1 MSPTKRS
8 DSHRDATLAV
18 LPRTPQKP
26 KKGRK
31 AKAKEQTLSPQE
43 MFDAHKDTLIQEKRA
58 EGNEIVDRHENMV
71 GRASSQIP
79 RN

>member
-8 DSHRDATLAV
+8 GSHRDATSAV
-18 LPRTPQKP
+18 LPRTPSKP

-31 AKAKEQTLSPQE
+31 AKAKEPTLSPQG
-43 MFDAHKDTLIQEKRA
+43 MFDAHKDTLIQEKRT

-71 GRASSQIP
+71 GRTSSQIP
-79 RN
+79 GN